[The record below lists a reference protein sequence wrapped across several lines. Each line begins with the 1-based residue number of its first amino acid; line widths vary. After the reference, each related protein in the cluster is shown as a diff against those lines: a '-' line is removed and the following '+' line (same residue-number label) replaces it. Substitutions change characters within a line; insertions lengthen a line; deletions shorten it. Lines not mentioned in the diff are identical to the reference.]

1 MKNRTNSTFSLG
13 LAFFAGAMDTV
24 TGILLMVLPQ
34 FTLSM
39 MGLGVADAALV
50 YVQFIGAFVFGVG
63 SLYLWGFCG
72 ARFLALWSGLAGIFY
87 ATAWVRFVIFAFVTV
102 TVLNGLLEPLW
113 ITVALTDG
121 ALAVGQV
128 LWLWRGGI
136 PRNV

>member
-1 MKNRTNSTFSLG
+1 MNNRTKSTLSLA

-24 TGILLMVLPQ
+24 TGILLMGMPQ
-34 FTLSM
+34 FTLSL

-63 SLYLWGFCG
+63 SLYVWGFCG
-72 ARFLALWSGLAGIFY
+72 ARLLAAWGGLAAIFY
-87 ATAWVRFVIFAFVTV
+87 VTAWVRFVIFAFVTV
-102 TVLNGLLEPLW
+102 AVLSGLLEPLW

-128 LWLWRGGI
+128 FWLWRGGI